1 MPGKSI
7 DDKTLWNIQDTGV
20 WSVSNT
26 NGKPDYDPSTGEKN
40 PYLQDEPTIHYGST
54 ATEKLKTEYPHIHSG
69 YMAVVEEQL
78 ELFSKKHLDYGM
90 SNISAGTLL
99 ATEEERAFALTGLWY
114 RISDKISRW
123 KNLLITNQVIN
134 NEPLTDTY
142 QDIVNY
148 GIIAQLVERGLW
160 KK

>member
-7 DDKTLWNIQDTGV
+7 DDQTLWNVNPEDTI
-20 WSVSNT
+20 
-26 NGKPDYDPSTGEKN
+26 KYELPSTE
-40 PYLQDEPTIHYGST
+40 I
-54 ATEKLKTEYPHIHSG
+54 LKSEYPHIYSG
-69 YMAVVEEQL
+69 YMAIVEEQL

-99 ATEEERAFALTGLWY
+99 ATEEERSFALTGLWY

-123 KNLLITNQVIN
+123 KNLLITNQVVN

>member
-1 MPGKSI
+1 MSENKS
-7 DDKTLWNIQDTGV
+7 
-20 WSVSNT
+20 
-26 NGKPDYDPSTGEKN
+26 YDPFGDRWENHPASVENQVK
-40 PYLQDEPTIHYGST
+40 DEPTVKYGLT
-54 ATEKLKTEYPHIHSG
+54 ATEILKSEYPHIYSG
-69 YMAVVEEQL
+69 YMAIVEEQL

-123 KNLLITNQVIN
+123 KNLLINNKRIN

>member
-7 DDKTLWNIQDTGV
+7 DDKTLWT
-20 WSVSNT
+20 T
-26 NGKPDYDPSTGEKN
+26 NETTDPFGNRWENHPAAVENQIK
-40 PYLQDEPTIHYGST
+40 EEETIKYGLT
-54 ATEKLKTEYPHIHSG
+54 ATEIVKKEYPHIYAG
-69 YMAVVEEQL
+69 YMDIVEEQL

-90 SNISAGTLL
+90 HNITAGTSL
-99 ATEEERAFALTGLWY
+99 ATKDKREFALTGLWY
-114 RISDKISRW
+114 RISDKINRW
-123 KNLLITNQVIN
+123 KNLIISSRVPN
-134 NEPLTDTY
+134 NETIIDTF

>member
-1 MPGKSI
+1 MEES
-7 DDKTLWNIQDTGV
+7 
-20 WSVSNT
+20 
-26 NGKPDYDPSTGEKN
+26 PS
-40 PYLQDEPTIHYGST
+40 YGRKAS
-54 ATEKLKTEYPHIHSG
+54 EILKEEYPHIYAG
-69 YMAVVEEQL
+69 YMAIVEEQF

-90 SNISAGTLL
+90 ANISAGTLL

-123 KNLLITNQVIN
+123 KNLLINNKRIN

>member
-1 MPGKSI
+1 MSNLIGNSSDPFGDRWEI
-7 DDKTLWNIQDTGV
+7 HPA
-20 WSVSNT
+20 SVENRV
-26 NGKPDYDPSTGEKN
+26 KEEDPT
-40 PYLQDEPTIHYGST
+40 PYGRT
-54 ATEKLKTEYPHIHSG
+54 ATQILKNEYPHIYSG
-69 YMAVVEEQL
+69 YMAIVEEQL

-123 KNLLITNQVIN
+123 KNLLINNRRIN

>member
-7 DDKTLWNIQDTGV
+7 DDKTLWTVKDDPYAQ
-20 WSVSNT
+20 
-26 NGKPDYDPSTGEKN
+26 YDPFGNRWENHPASVENRIK
-40 PYLQDEPTIHYGST
+40 DEPTVKYGLS
-54 ATEKLKTEYPHIHSG
+54 ATEILKTEYPHIYSG
-69 YMAVVEEQL
+69 YMAVMEEQL

-123 KNLLITNQVIN
+123 KNLLINNRQIN

>member
-1 MPGKSI
+1 MVRRLPKSLKLSI
-7 DDKTLWNIQDTGV
+7 LTFTLAIWLLWKSS
-20 WSVSNT
+20 WS
-26 NGKPDYDPSTGEKN
+26 
-40 PYLQDEPTIHYGST
+40 YL
-54 ATEKLKTEYPHIHSG
+54 A
-69 YMAVVEEQL
+69 
-78 ELFSKKHLDYGM
+78 KKHLDYGM

-123 KNLLITNQVIN
+123 KNLLINNRVIN

>member
-1 MPGKSI
+1 MAGKSI
-7 DDKTLWNIQDTGV
+7 DDQTIWNV
-20 WSVSNT
+20 PKV
-26 NGKPDYDPSTGEKN
+26 NGKPEYDPMTGDKN
-40 PYLQDEPTIHYGST
+40 PYLETKTSEI
-54 ATEKLKTEYPHIHSG
+54 LKTEYPHIYNG
-69 YMAVVEEQL
+69 YMAIVEEQL

-90 SNISAGTLL
+90 ANISAGTLL
-99 ATEEERAFALTGLWY
+99 STEEERAFALTGLWY

-123 KNLLITNQVIN
+123 KNLLINNKKIN

>member
-1 MPGKSI
+1 MPGKSV
-7 DDKTLWNIQDTGV
+7 DDKTLWNVQDTGI
-20 WSVSNT
+20 WSVSTT

-40 PYLQDEPTIHYGST
+40 PYLQDEPTVKYGTT
-54 ATEKLKTEYPHIHSG
+54 ATEKLKSAYPTIYNG
-69 YMAVVEEQL
+69 YMDIVEEQL

-99 ATEEERAFALTGLWY
+99 QTEDERAFALTGLWY
-114 RISDKISRW
+114 RISDKINRW
-123 KNLLITNQVIN
+123 KNLIISSRVPN
-134 NEPLTDTY
+134 NETIIDTF

-148 GIIAQLVERGLW
+148 GIIAQLVEKNQW

>member
-1 MPGKSI
+1 MPS
-7 DDKTLWNIQDTGV
+7 KTPLEDTIKYGL
-20 WSVSNT
+20 
-26 NGKPDYDPSTGEKN
+26 PSTE
-40 PYLQDEPTIHYGST
+40 I
-54 ATEKLKTEYPHIHSG
+54 LKSEYPHIYSG
-69 YMAVVEEQL
+69 YMAIVEEQL

-99 ATEEERAFALTGLWY
+99 ATEEERSFALTGLWY

-123 KNLLITNQVIN
+123 KNLLITNQVVN

-148 GIIAQLVERGLW
+148 GIIAQLVERDLW